1 MIMRQRRPWQQPA
14 RYLTI
19 LLLPIGLI
27 LPPSVLTAQTTLAL
41 LGAAPNGGPATSG
54 PATSSQTVTFYTTT
68 MAAYTPS
75 LTATYTLS
83 NQQFSTT
90 EGNPSVAGT
99 TFGTSIQTSNNNDAT
114 TNTAISVANYGFMN
128 VISGNNAASINPFYT
143 ACSTCGSGTGIDIA
157 TNNSVW
163 LLNASDALIN
173 ASGTSTH
180 ALTDRVQFADL
191 TITFNRPVDNPVV
204 HLTGLGGFYQYSTT
218 IPVGGTVTNYTQG
231 FTTDVDLIT
240 AGLTWT
246 KLSSNPVMNVT
257 NTQISNTSTRF
268 GTATLETTI
277 LDTTRTAASGS
288 VVVNGTGIT
297 SFTMRLY
304 LRGDGGIVQ
313 NDAGAVVAANNSNV
327 LQWSSQLNH
336 TPSGQSANVNNAFA
350 GDAFLVGLSLLP
362 PCDTTL
368 TVSNTTICNGSSIN
382 LFAQA
387 SGVKG
392 TLTYST
398 NGTTWTALTNPTN
411 VTPSLSTTYFV
422 KDTLT
427 SGCVDID
434 TLTITVNQ
442 PITAGVGTN
451 PAAATCQSGSG
462 LSNINL
468 AGQITG
474 ATAGG
479 TWSQTSGTTVGTA
492 LNTATGVFGPNG
504 IQAGIYVFRY
514 TVTGATPCPN
524 DTEDISITIQNCC
537 PPSVCIPVTILRN

>member
-1 MIMRQRRPWQQPA
+1 MMRKQRLWQHLA
-14 RYLTI
+14 SYFTLF
-19 LLLPIGLI
+19 LLPIGLI
-27 LPPSVLTAQTTLAL
+27 LAPSVSEAQTTLEL
-41 LGAAPNGGPATSG
+41 LGAAPNGGPSTSG
-54 PATSSQTVTFYTTT
+54 PSVSAQTVTFYTSTT
-68 MAAYTPS
+68 AAYTPL

-90 EGNPSVAGT
+90 EDNPLVAGT
-99 TFGTSIQTSNNNDAT
+99 TFGTNIQTSNNNNAAT
-114 TNTAISVANYGFMN
+114 NAALANANYGFIN
-128 VISGNNAASINPFYT
+128 AISGNNAASINPFYT
-143 ACSTCGSGTGIDIA
+143 ACSTCPLGTGVDIA

-173 ASGTSTH
+173 ASGASTH
-180 ALTDRVQFADL
+180 ALNARVQFADL

-231 FTTDVDLIT
+231 FATDVDLIT
-240 AGLTWT
+240 SGLTWT
-246 KLSSNPVMNVT
+246 QLSGNSVMNVT
-257 NTQISNTSTRF
+257 STQISNTATRF
-268 GTATLETTI
+268 GTATLGATI

-304 LRGDGGIVQ
+304 LRGDGGLVQ
-313 NDAGAVVAANNSNV
+313 DNAGAVVAANNGNV

-368 TVSNTTICNGSSIN
+368 TVSNTTICNGSSVN

-387 SGVKG
+387 SGVQG

-398 NGTTWTALTNPTN
+398 DGTTWTALINPTN
-411 VTPSLSTTYFV
+411 ITPSVSTTYFV

-434 TLTITVNQ
+434 TLVITVNQ
-442 PITAGVGTN
+442 PVTAGTGTN
-451 PAAATCQSGSG
+451 PASATCQAGSG

-468 AGQITG
+468 MGQITG

-479 TWSQTSGTTVGTA
+479 TWSQTSGTAVGSA
-492 LNTATGVFGPNG
+492 LNAATGVLDPNG
-504 IQAGIYVFRY
+504 IQVGTYVFRY
-514 TVTGATPCPN
+514 TVTGASPCPN
-524 DTEDISITIQNCC
+524 DTEDITITIQNCC
-537 PPSVCIPVTILRN
+537 PPSICIPVAVTRN